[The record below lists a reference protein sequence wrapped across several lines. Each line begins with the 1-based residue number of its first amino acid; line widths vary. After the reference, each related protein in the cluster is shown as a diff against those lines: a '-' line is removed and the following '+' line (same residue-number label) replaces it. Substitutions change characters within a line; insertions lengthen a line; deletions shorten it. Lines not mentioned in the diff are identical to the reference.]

1 MFRTTNLKQKQEEDE
16 QRNATIDFEKMDGL
30 VPGIVQD
37 ARTGEVLMLGFLNPA
52 SYAKTLETGFVTFWS
67 RTRQKLWMKG
77 ETSGN
82 RLRVISA
89 STDCDND
96 TLLFRVEV
104 EGDGLV
110 CHEGTVSCF
119 TKPIADRS
127 ERRRPV
133 ANKLRLG
140 IPKGSLQDATI
151 ALFKRAGWN
160 IYADGRSYFP
170 SIDDSE
176 IECMLIRAQE
186 MARYVDHGV
195 LDAGLTGIDWVVESG
210 LDVASVTTLTY
221 AKQSRRKVRWV
232 LAVPEGSGFEKAE
245 DLEGKIIATELV
257 EVTKRYF
264 AAKGVNVK
272 VEFSWGATEV
282 KPPMLADAIVEV
294 TETGSSLKANHL
306 KIIDTVM
313 ESETHLI
320 ASKAALADPWKR
332 EKIDQIALM
341 LRGAIDAQSQVGLML
356 NVKRADLDA
365 CSRAAGT
372 QFADHFAVERF
383 GVGCGEHHRRRA
395 HGPRC
400 DSAPEGGAGNGHCRV
415 SAEQGRAV
423 SSRSLE
429 WTAN

>member
-1 MFRTTNLKQKQEEDE
+1 M
-16 QRNATIDFEKMDGL
+16 
-30 VPGIVQD
+30 
-37 ARTGEVLMLGFLNPA
+37 
-52 SYAKTLETGFVTFWS
+52 
-67 RTRQKLWMKG
+67 
-77 ETSGN
+77 
-82 RLRVISA
+82 
-89 STDCDND
+89 
-96 TLLFRVEV
+96 
-104 EGDGLV
+104 
-110 CHEGTVSCF
+110 
-119 TKPIADRS
+119 
-127 ERRRPV
+127 

-140 IPKGSLQDATI
+140 IPKGSLQDSTI

-195 LDAGLTGIDWVVESG
+195 LDAGLTGIDWVIESG
-210 LDVASVTTLTY
+210 LDVTSVTSLTY

-232 LAVPEGSGFEKAE
+232 LAVPESSGFEKAQ

-264 AAKGVNVK
+264 AERGVNVK

-320 ASKAALADPWKR
+320 ASKSEIGDPWKR
-332 EKIDQIALM
+332 QKIDSIAVM

-356 NVKRADLDA
+356 NVQKANLDA
-365 CSRAAGT
+365 VLAVLPALNSPTVSHLSDPDWVAVNTIVEERTAREVIPRLKAANATGI
-372 QFADHFAVERF
+372 VEYPLNK
-383 GVGCGEHHRRRA
+383 V
-395 HGPRC
+395 
-400 DSAPEGGAGNGHCRV
+400 V
-415 SAEQGRAV
+415 
-423 SSRSLE
+423 L
-429 WTAN
+429 